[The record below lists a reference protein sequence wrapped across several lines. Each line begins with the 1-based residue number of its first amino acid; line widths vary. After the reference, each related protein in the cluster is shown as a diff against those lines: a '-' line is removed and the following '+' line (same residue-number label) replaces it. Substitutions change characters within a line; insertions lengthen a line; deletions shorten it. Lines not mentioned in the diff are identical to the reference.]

1 MGSGGSALYDKA
13 LGQLRRQSGPGGTQS
28 GPASPVSPWPAGG
41 QSWDFGTALR
51 CAAAALLLHH
61 GARSNPDDDQ
71 LWTTDVDCD
80 FIPSSHLGPSP
91 LQSLPSTSTSRTLPQ
106 WSPPRRYHPVNSVGR
121 EPLPCHADVS
131 VYVYVHITSVHI
143 RPHTSTSHVHVHGP
157 RFTTPHAALSVDL
170 DRSGWLRT
178 MISRCYALSSP
189 SWHYGQ

>member
-1 MGSGGSALYDKA
+1 MAQAGPRRAQPAPSAPGQPVGKA
-13 LGQLRRQSGPGGTQS
+13 GTLGLH
-28 GPASPVSPWPAGG
+28 
-41 QSWDFGTALR
+41 
-51 CAAAALLLHH
+51 CAALLLHH

-71 LWTTDVDCD
+71 LWTTDVDRD

-143 RPHTSTSHVHVHGP
+143 RPHTSTSHVHVP
-157 RFTTPHAALSVDL
+157 RFTTPHAALSLDL